1 MLNILVH
8 HEIDII
14 SQKQIMMMQYN
25 AEVEDRRMRLIEF
38 IQSSDELQLSRE
50 TRKNILENVY
60 NMKMEVLRTTK
71 VNKELSNNCAR
82 HIIKDKEEVIDTSVD
97 KQKRKVKCRYND
109 RGYCRQLSE
118 CVFLHSDIICDK
130 VLSNGKCSDS
140 KECLLRHPKDCKH
153 WMGDS
158 RGCLRGDVCKYLHQ
172 SNKKGINLKV
182 NKNYDDTKSETPNKR
197 SKQEVFIEKP
207 DDNNVLILKE
217 AIAAKEEE
225 IKRMEETKSKLSSEK
240 EGLVE
245 ENKRFQRILKNM
257 NEEIKRLK
265 SQTH

>member
-1 MLNILVH
+1 MEMKVLGTTMVH
-8 HEIDII
+8 KETVD
-14 SQKQIMMMQYN
+14 
-25 AEVEDRRMRLIEF
+25 ER
-38 IQSSDELQLSRE
+38 SSNFV
-50 TRKNILENVY
+50 THK
-60 NMKMEVLRTTK
+60 T
-71 VNKELSNNCAR
+71 NNN
-82 HIIKDKEEVIDTSVD
+82 EEVIDNSVD
-97 KQKRKVKCRYND
+97 KKKKKDVKCRYHNC
-109 RGYCRQLSE
+109 GYCSQSG
-118 CVFLHSDIICDK
+118 CVFLHPEKVCDK
-130 VLSNGKCSDS
+130 VLSNGKCPDS
-140 KECLLRHPKDCKH
+140 KECLHRHPKDCKH

-182 NKNYDDTKSETPNKR
+182 NKNYDDTKIETPNKR

-207 DDNNVLILKE
+207 DDDNVLILKE

-257 NEEIKRLK
+257 NQEIKLLK
-265 SQTH
+265 SQTQFHRGTIMKKRLSCKFEHWKCLELNIYSKLLHDFS